1 MQNLK
6 WHLLWALY
14 ERNDKTYLGTMNI
27 PMMALPSKGIIKE
40 TFGAV
45 AREEREMMHEILN

>member
-1 MQNLK
+1 
-6 WHLLWALY
+6 
-14 ERNDKTYLGTMNI
+14 MNI